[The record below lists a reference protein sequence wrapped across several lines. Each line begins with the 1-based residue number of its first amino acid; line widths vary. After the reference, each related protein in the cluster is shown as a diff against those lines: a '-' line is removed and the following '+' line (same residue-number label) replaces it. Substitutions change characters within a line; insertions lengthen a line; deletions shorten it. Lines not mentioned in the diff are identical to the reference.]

1 MTLIIS
7 PNLVLTPS
15 APLDLRMPVIGWRN
29 QVTMA
34 GIEADFQDEAFPV
47 ENLAN
52 PATNLF
58 WRSTSL
64 EEQYLTFAL
73 DESQPVDFIGIARHN
88 LAASGAILSVEV
100 QLYDDG
106 EWLELIEGFVVR
118 DDSPIIIRFFE
129 NNAGAIRIKIVPF
142 SAPPQIAV
150 TYIGQLMVMPMGIT
164 APHTPLIDGRDT
176 RVTTGISEAGEYLGS
191 IVLSQKLSTSVSFR
205 LLNDEWYRK
214 TMRPFVQQ
222 GRGTPFFF
230 SGFPERHPHEAGYA
244 WLTSDPR
251 PDFLD
256 AEYVNVSLDI
266 GGVIY

>member
-7 PNLVLTPS
+7 PNLVLTP
-15 APLDLRMPVIGWRN
+15 PTRLDLSMPIIGWRN
-29 QVTMA
+29 QVTME
-34 GIEADFQDEAFPV
+34 GVEADYQDDANPI
-47 ENLAN
+47 ENLTN

-64 EEQYLTFAL
+64 EPQYVTFFV
-73 DESQPVDFIGIARHN
+73 DESDPVDYIGIARHN

-100 QLYDDG
+100 QLFDDG
-106 EWLELIEGFVVR
+106 EWLELIEGFVIR

-129 NNAGAIRIKIVPF
+129 NYAGSVRLKIVPF

-150 TYIGQLMVMPMGIT
+150 VYIGRLTVMPMGIT

-176 RVTTGISEAGEYLGS
+176 RVTTGISEAGEYLGT
-191 IVLSQKLSTSVSFR
+191 ITLSQKLSTSVLFR
-205 LLNDEWYRK
+205 FLTGEWYRHN
-214 TMRPFVQQ
+214 MRPFVRQ

-230 SGFPERHPHEAGYA
+230 SGFPEQHPREAGYA

-251 PDFLD
+251 PSFRD
-256 AEYVNVSLDI
+256 AGWVDITLDI
-266 GGVIY
+266 GGIIY